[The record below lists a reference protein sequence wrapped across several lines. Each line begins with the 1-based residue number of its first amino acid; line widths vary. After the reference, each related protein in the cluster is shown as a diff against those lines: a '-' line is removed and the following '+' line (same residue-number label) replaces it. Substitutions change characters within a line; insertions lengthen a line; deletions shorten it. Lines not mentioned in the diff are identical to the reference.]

1 MEIYDYR
8 SRFASRDTPL
18 EGFCSFLLFALVLA
32 CVVPMLYAAQG
43 ALLYRLPQ
51 TITRSMVAPWVVIMF
66 FFLFCVFVFITCITA
81 LRASVRSGS
90 SPSLLILARVLLMDR
105 RRVCVLRGLPQTR
118 ARTSRGSVDIV
129 SRGPPCAAHK

>member
-18 EGFCSFLLFALVLA
+18 ERFCSFLLFALVLA
-32 CVVPMLYAAQG
+32 CVVPILYAAQG

-66 FFLFCVFVFITCITA
+66 FFCFAFSF
-81 LRASVRSGS
+81 
-90 SPSLLILARVLLMDR
+90 SLLASLHSALPSAVALL
-105 RRVCVLRGLPQTR
+105 
-118 ARTSRGSVDIV
+118 
-129 SRGPPCAAHK
+129 PPYSSSLEFF